1 MSTLVSLLHH
11 RWSAPILAELD
22 RSAGS
27 RFVTLAH
34 RLSLGRE
41 SLRRTLS
48 ALIDSGLVA
57 RNPGYGHPLRPEYVL
72 TSRGARL
79 APPCAKLIEMLH
91 ELGLASV
98 GLKKWSMPVVFALQG
113 AGRPTRFSELQS
125 LLPGITARALAFALK
140 DLAAVGLVER
150 TVTEDFPPATV
161 YRPTARARPLQP
173 ILREIAAV
181 PQPGRSRAP
190 TTT

>member
-11 RWSAPILAELD
+11 RWSAPILAELG

-48 ALIDSGLVA
+48 ALIDSGHVT

-72 TSRGARL
+72 TRQGARL
-79 APPCAKLIEMLH
+79 APHCAKLIETLQG
-91 ELGLASV
+91 LGLEGV
-98 GLKKWSMPVVFALQG
+98 GLKKWSMPVVFALHG
-113 AGRPTRFSELQS
+113 AGGPIRFSELQA
-125 LLPGITARALAFALK
+125 LLPGITPRALALALK
-140 DLAAVGLVER
+140 ELASAGVLER
-150 TVTEDFPPATV
+150 RVTEDFPPATV
-161 YRPTARARPLQP
+161 YRLTARARPLYP
-173 ILREIAAV
+173 ILRRIAGA
-181 PQPGRSRAP
+181 
-190 TTT
+190 